1 MKKLSILFVL
11 FSIASSSVFAQFSIG
26 VKAGVSLSD
35 YSVKTKY
42 DKSNKGGIATGLV
55 LMNTI
60 GKNMA
65 LQADLL
71 YVQKGYNHQICN
83 QCYDKFTSTFIEV
96 PLTLRYS
103 FYLPKIS
110 SKLENF
116 KAHASG
122 GVYFARWMNAKYETK
137 IFNDKITENYAFS
150 GENRADFG
158 PNFGAGLEYALF
170 SGSLVLDFRYSLGV
184 VDMSPPGSTNA
195 QKNKSAIL
203 SLGYIKSF

>member
-1 MKKLSILFVL
+1 MKNILVIILIIISIQ
-11 FSIASSSVFAQFSIG
+11 ASAQFSVG
-26 VKAGVSLSD
+26 LKTGVSLSD
-35 YSVKTKY
+35 YTVKTKY
-42 DKSNKGGIATGLV
+42 NKSNKGGLAAGLV

-60 GKNMA
+60 GTNIGV
-65 LQADLL
+65 QADIL

-96 PLTLRYS
+96 PVNLRYS

-110 SKLENF
+110 SKLANL

-122 GVYFARWMNAKYETK
+122 GIYFSRWLNAKYETK
-137 IFNDKITENYAFS
+137 IFDDKISENYVFT
-150 GENRADFG
+150 GEKRADFG

-170 SGSLVLDFRYSLGV
+170 TGSLSLDFRYSLGV

-195 QKNKSAIL
+195 QKNRSAII
-203 SLGYIKSF
+203 SLGYLKSF

>member
-1 MKKLSILFVL
+1 MKNLYIILFL
-11 FSIASSSVFAQFSIG
+11 FPSTAVFAQFSVG
-26 VKAGVSLSD
+26 LKAGMSMSD

-42 DKSNKGGIATGLV
+42 EKASKGGLAAGLV
-55 LMNTI
+55 VMNTV

-65 LQADLL
+65 IQADVL

-96 PLTLRYS
+96 PLTIKYS

-110 SKLENF
+110 TKLENL
-116 KAHASG
+116 KLNVVG
-122 GVYFARWMNAKYETK
+122 GLYFSRWLNAKYETK
-137 IFNDKITENYAFS
+137 IFDDKITQDFVFT
-150 GENRADFG
+150 GEKRADLG

-170 SGSLVLDFRYSLGV
+170 AGSMILEYRYSVGM
-184 VDMSPPGSTNA
+184 VDMSVPGSTNA

-203 SLGYIKSF
+203 SLTYLKSF